1 MSASV
6 RYSRRLA
13 EKIVFA
19 ARMACESG
27 DEEIAVRLLVALEM
41 AMARPAPE
49 NHRDRRKNMEALSLL
64 RERVAAMHPA
74 TAMVPPDPLVA
85 KPPPAA
91 EASGGR
97 A

>member
-19 ARMACESG
+19 ARMACEAG

-41 AMARPAPE
+41 AMARPAAE
-49 NHRDRRKNMEALSLL
+49 NLRDRRKNMEALTLL
-64 RERVAAMHPA
+64 RERVAAMHQA
-74 TAMVPPDPLVA
+74 ALMPPDPLA
-85 KPPPAA
+85 TPPPAA
-91 EASGGR
+91 EGSCGTA
-97 A
+97 